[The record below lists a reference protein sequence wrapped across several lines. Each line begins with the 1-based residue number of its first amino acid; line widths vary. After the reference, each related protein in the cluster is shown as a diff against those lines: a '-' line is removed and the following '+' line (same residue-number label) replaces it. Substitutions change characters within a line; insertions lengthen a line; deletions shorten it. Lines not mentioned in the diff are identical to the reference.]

1 MFDKIQKIVDDG
13 NDIIDQINNKLAKVD
28 GKVDNY
34 ADRIK
39 EYIDKL
45 NNKMTSI
52 FNSANERIQ
61 PVLLVGNRATGMM
74 RASRVQSLPTVIK
87 ETTVEFILTSYTV
100 EIVTP
105 AFKKHIAVTNVYK
118 DGKSAQGG
126 DADCKAALDEVNGQ
140 DKMNTVLDGD
150 KCSQL
155 LTTQARFQ
163 CRSAM
168 FVTNVVVSSYTLLYI

>member
-1 MFDKIQKIVDDG
+1 
-13 NDIIDQINNKLAKVD
+13 
-28 GKVDNY
+28 
-34 ADRIK
+34 
-39 EYIDKL
+39 
-45 NNKMTSI
+45 
-52 FNSANERIQ
+52 
-61 PVLLVGNRATGMM
+61 MM

-150 KCSQL
+150 KCSV
-155 LTTQARFQ
+155 TATFKPGYVYEVAY
-163 CRSAM
+163 SALDYSGKISM
-168 FVTNVVVSSYTLLYI
+168 RKCYVRN